1 MLKQIKLWLE
11 PPYFPGDD
19 DKNRRAR
26 LINILGLYFLLLMS
40 IAAFILVPLF
50 ARHKAV
56 AWAIIAVLVGVY
68 LVSRRFMFL
77 GRLELSVSL
86 IVIAA
91 WAIFQITGFFS
102 GGITSPFLSVII
114 AATIIIGIFFRSRAV
129 YIIFLLSVLI
139 ALALALLQTNNFAL
153 PMYFQISPMANWFL
167 YTLTLGFVFGTVNM
181 VTRNLR
187 HALDSAQEQNEARQR
202 AEEQLHELVR
212 ELKEKNTE
220 LEQFTYTVSHDLKA
234 PLITIRGFLG
244 LLKQDIAESKQE
256 RIFNDLNRIDD
267 ATEKMNRLLSEL
279 LELSRIGRLMNA
291 PQPVAMEEIVKDALN
306 IVHGRIQS
314 RGITVQTQPNLPIV
328 HGDRQRLT
336 EVLQNLLD
344 NAAKFMGDH
353 TNPLIEIGQHG
364 EDAEGGQTIFFV
376 KDNGVGIAPEY
387 HERVFGL
394 FNKLDPN
401 VDGTGIG
408 LALVK
413 RIIEFHKG
421 RIWVESTLGAG
432 STFYFTLPKE

>member
-1 MLKQIKLWLE
+1 MG
-11 PPYFPGDD
+11 YFS
-19 DKNRRAR
+19 NH
-26 LINILGLYFLLLMS
+26 S
-40 IAAFILVPLF
+40 
-50 ARHKAV
+50 
-56 AWAIIAVLVGVY
+56 
-68 LVSRRFMFL
+68 
-77 GRLELSVSL
+77 
-86 IVIAA
+86 
-91 WAIFQITGFFS
+91 FFS

-114 AATIIIGIFFRSRAV
+114 AATIIIGIFFRSRAG

-139 ALALALLQTNNFAL
+139 ALVLALLQTNNFAL
-153 PMYFQISPMANWFL
+153 PRYFQISPMANWFIF
-167 YTLTLGFVFGTVNM
+167 TLTLGFVFGTVNM

-187 HALDSAQEQNEARQR
+187 HALNSAQEQNEARQHV
-202 AEEQLHELVR
+202 EEQLHDLVR

-220 LEQFTYTVSHDLKA
+220 LEQFTYTVSHDLRA

-244 LLKQDIAESKQE
+244 LLKQDVAESKQE

-279 LELSRIGRLMNA
+279 LELSRIGRLMNT

-314 RGITVQTQPNLPIV
+314 RGITVQIQPNLPIIY
-328 HGDRQRLT
+328 GDRQRLIA
-336 EVLQNLLD
+336 VLQNLLD
-344 NAAKFMGDH
+344 NAAKFMGDQI
-353 TNPLIEIGQHG
+353 NPCIEIGQHG
-364 EDAEGGQTIFFV
+364 EHGNPAFFV
-376 KDNGVGIAPEY
+376 KDNGIGIAPEY
-387 HERVFGL
+387 HERIFGL

-401 VDGTGIG
+401 VEGTGIG

-421 RIWVESTLGAG
+421 RIWVESKLGEG